1 MGLTPRLGNLV
12 LNQTGLEGEFD
23 FTVVWAD
30 DSPPKPGEEL
40 REASSEPGP
49 SLASALQEQLGLKL
63 ETQKAPVQVI
73 VVDRAE
79 KASAN

>member
-1 MGLTPRLGNLV
+1 V
-12 LNQTGLEGEFD
+12 IDKTGLDGVFD
-23 FTVVWAD
+23 FKLQYAD
-30 DSPPKPGEEL
+30 ATPPKPGAEPA
-40 REASSEPGP
+40 EAASDPGRP

-63 ETQKAPVQVI
+63 ETQKLPVQVI